1 MSEFKGYM
9 MIVGAALFWGVSAT
23 AAKHLQNLG
32 VETLLIVQ
40 TRVSFSA
47 IFLFLFFALF
57 RRETLRVNVGD
68 LWRFA
73 LVGVIGVAGANFTYY
88 TVIEMSTVATGILI
102 QYTAPLLVMAYA
114 IAVKEERF
122 GLVKLGAAIISL
134 GGCFLAVGGYDQ
146 DVVRITPAV
155 LVNGAAS
162 VFCFAF
168 MTVYT
173 RHLLRRYSL
182 WTTSFYAIFLAA
194 CFWLFVNPPW
204 KIAAGSHSP
213 GIWVSLAVLALFS
226 ILIPHSL
233 FFGGLRV
240 VVPSRA
246 IITST
251 LEPIA
256 AIVSAALLL
265 SEHLKPVQVVG
276 AGMVILAIVLLNIR
290 PERTRAMQP
299 AFSIPERDDA
309 S

>member
-1 MSEFKGYM
+1 MSEFRGYM

-32 VETLLIVQ
+32 VDTLLIVQ

-47 IFLFLFFALF
+47 IFLLAFFALF
-57 RRETLRVNVGD
+57 RRETLRVKPGD

-73 LVGVIGVAGANFTYY
+73 LVGVIGVAGANYTYY
-88 TVIEMSTVATGILI
+88 TVIEKSTVATGILI
-102 QYTAPLLVMAYA
+102 QYTAPLFVMAYA
-114 IAVKEERF
+114 IAVKEEGF
-122 GLVKLGAAIISL
+122 GLVKLGAAVISL

-146 DVVRITPAV
+146 NVVKITPSV
-155 LVNGAAS
+155 LINGAGS

-168 MTVYT
+168 LTVYT

-182 WTTSFYAIFLAA
+182 WTTSFYAIFFAA
-194 CFWLFVNPPW
+194 CFWLVLNPPW
-204 KIAAGSHSP
+204 KIAAGSLSP
-213 GIWVSLAVLALFS
+213 ALWVSLAVLAVFS
-226 ILIPHSL
+226 VLIPHSL

-251 LEPIA
+251 LEPVA

-265 SEHLKPVQVVG
+265 AEHLKPLQVTG
-276 AGMVILAIVLLNIR
+276 AGMVILAIVLLNFR
-290 PERTRAMQP
+290 PERDRAVQP

>member
-1 MSEFKGYM
+1 MNEFRGYM

-40 TRVSFSA
+40 TRVTFSA
-47 IFLFLFFALF
+47 IVLLAFFLLF
-57 RRETLRVNVGD
+57 RRETLRVKPGD

-73 LVGVIGVAGANFTYY
+73 LVGVIGVAGANVTYY

-102 QYTAPLLVMAYA
+102 QYTAPLVVMAYA
-114 IAVKEERF
+114 IAAKEERF
-122 GLVKLGAAIISL
+122 GLVKLSAAVVSL
-134 GGCFLAVGGYDQ
+134 AGCFLAVGGYDQ
-146 DVVRITPAV
+146 DVVKITPAV
-155 LVNGAAS
+155 LINGAAS

-173 RHLLRRYSL
+173 RHLLRKYSL
-182 WTTSFYAIFLAA
+182 WTTAFYAIFFAA
-194 CFWLFVNPPW
+194 CFWLVVQPPW
-204 KIAAGSHSP
+204 KVAATSLSP
-213 GIWVSLAVLALFS
+213 GLWAALLVLAVAS

-233 FFGGLRV
+233 FFAGLRV

-251 LEPIA
+251 LEPVA
-256 AIVSAALLL
+256 AITSAAIFLA
-265 SEHLKPVQVVG
+265 EHLKPVQVVG
-276 AGMVILAIVLLNIR
+276 AGMVILAIVLLNLR
-290 PERTRAMQP
+290 PERGGVVQP
-299 AFSIPERDDA
+299 ALTISGRDHA